1 MIFGILAKKCRKY
14 HLSCILLVQT
24 NILQKKVLE
33 KKNSTLSDF
42 QGKILKISAVES
54 LKDISEGT
62 NFA

>member
-1 MIFGILAKKCRKY
+1 MK
-14 HLSCILLVQT
+14 
-24 NILQKKVLE
+24 
-33 KKNSTLSDF
+33 STLSDF